1 MESKK
6 MISKDPRLHA
16 FRDDLA
22 DQRLETEIT
31 AQRFVQGEKRR
42 VNTAVAGLFKENS
55 KKSERQTECLL
66 GEELLIFE
74 QGETLSWGQ
83 SLKDGYVGYIDTKVL
98 CTSTIKQTH
107 VVSVPRTF
115 KYLHAD
121 LRGPIVS
128 PLSMGSKVSVVDE
141 IEVRDTMYSILENG
155 TAIITSHLSP
165 IGRVYEDYVTVAETF
180 IRTPYLWGG
189 VSGFGIDCSGLIQL
203 SMMMTDQIVLRDT
216 DMQQETIGSLL
227 TDTDKLQRGDLIF
240 WKDHVAIMV
249 DHANII
255 HANGFSMDVMIEPLE
270 KAITRIAKKKS
281 ISYRKTPS
289 NSRNLIHASY
299 KKLIECFYYA
309 ID

>member
-6 MISKDPRLHA
+6 MNSKDPRLHA

-42 VNTAVAGLFKENS
+42 VNTAIAGLFKENN
-55 KKSERQTECLL
+55 KKSERQTECLF

-74 QGETLSWGQ
+74 QGETMSWGQ

-115 KYLHAD
+115 KYLQAD
-121 LRGPIVS
+121 LHGPIEF
-128 PLSMGSKVSVVDE
+128 PLSMGSKVSVADE
-141 IEVRDTMYSILENG
+141 IEIRDTQYSILENG
-155 TAIITSHLSP
+155 TAIITNHLSP

-203 SMMMTDQIVLRDT
+203 SMMMTGQIVLRDT
-216 DMQQETIGSLL
+216 DMQQKTIGKLL

-240 WKDHVAIMV
+240 WKGHVAIMV
-249 DHANII
+249 DHENII
-255 HANGFSMDVMIEPLE
+255 HASGFSMDVMIEPLE
-270 KAITRIAKKKS
+270 QAITRIAKKNQYPIAKRRP
-281 ISYRKTPS
+281 I
-289 NSRNLIHASY
+289 
-299 KKLIECFYYA
+299 
-309 ID
+309 